1 MIPPALTQ
9 RYDRLRELS
18 AVKDLLSSIEESGL
32 NAENEKQ
39 FLSEKI
45 QELQKQLDDTAADT
59 QRIIDQLP
67 DSQAQIYASI
77 HYQIG
82 YEWIDIAD
90 MFHIT
95 VEAAKAR
102 VYRYLHQLSP

>member
-1 MIPPALTQ
+1 MISPALTQ
-9 RYDRLRELS
+9 RYDRLQEL
-18 AVKDLLSSIEESGL
+18 ATAKDLLSSIEESGL
-32 NAENEKQ
+32 NAEKEKQ

-45 QELQKQLDDTAADT
+45 QDLQKQLDDTAADA

-95 VEAAKAR
+95 ADAAKSR
-102 VYRYLHQLSP
+102 VYRYLRQLSL